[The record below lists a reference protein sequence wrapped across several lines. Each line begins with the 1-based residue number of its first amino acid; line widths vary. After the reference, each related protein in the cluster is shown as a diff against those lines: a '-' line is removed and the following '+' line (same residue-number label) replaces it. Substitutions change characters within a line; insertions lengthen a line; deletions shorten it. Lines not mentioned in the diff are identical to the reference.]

1 MSDESKMPYAKAFWE
16 LVVYQRARELQ
27 GKVFEM
33 TKMLPRDQVHSLTDQ
48 IRRSSRSIG
57 AQIAEAWAKREYV
70 KHFASKL
77 SDAQAENFETQHW
90 LIAATD
96 AQYWARGDSAL
107 LFDLCNQIGRML
119 TRMSDRADEFCTA
132 LQANTLREDSAE
144 WFSSTIDPFSSKD

>member
-33 TKMLPRDQVHSLTDQ
+33 TKTLPREEAYSLTDQ

-70 KHFASKL
+70 KHFTSKL

-96 AQYWARGDSAL
+96 AQYWARDDSAL

-119 TRMSDRADEFCTA
+119 TRMSDRADEFCTD
-132 LQANTLREDSAE
+132 LHTNRLREVSPE
-144 WFSSTIDPFSSKD
+144 WFSNAIDPFSSKD